1 MAPQTIASIGV
12 VGAGAMGRGIAQVI
26 AAAGMNVAVF
36 DMRANAAAEAVA
48 FAADML
54 KRQAE
59 KGRMSAEDA
68 AAATARLRSAS
79 ALPALSSCDMIAE
92 AIVEDLRAKQELFR
106 GLDAI
111 VTRDAIL
118 ASNTSSL
125 SITEIAAGSAHPE
138 RVIGL
143 HFFNPVPLMALVE
156 IVPGLRT
163 SETTLQRATALV
175 QRIGKTGVRTQD
187 MPGFLVNHVGR
198 GFGPEALRIL
208 GEGVATAPE
217 IDAIMRAAGFRMGPF
232 ELLDL
237 TGLDVSQ
244 PVMEQV
250 YRQFFDEPMY
260 RPSIIGR
267 RRMAAGLLGRK
278 SGAGFYAYPAEK
290 PAATQTEAAEPAHAI
305 AVWLDPR
312 DSERFGRL
320 SARLKQA
327 GAKLAHDAPRTEA
340 TLVIAPPA
348 GDATTA
354 AVARGLDPRRVVA
367 VDTWLESER
376 ISTIMKTPLT
386 EPERLR
392 SVRALLAR
400 EGETPVIVNDS
411 PGFVAP
417 RIVAMLINIACT
429 IAQQRIAAPAD
440 IDLGARLGLAYP
452 KGPLEWGDSIG
463 PGRVLE
469 MLAGLY
475 AFYGDPR
482 YRPSPWLKR
491 RAMLGVS
498 LLTPD

>member
-1 MAPQTIASIGV
+1 
-12 VGAGAMGRGIAQVI
+12 
-26 AAAGMNVAVF
+26 
-36 DMRANAAAEAVA
+36 
-48 FAADML
+48 
-54 KRQAE
+54 
-59 KGRMSAEDA
+59 MSAEDA
-68 AAATARLRSAS
+68 AAATARLRLAP
-79 ALPALSSCDMIAE
+79 ALPALSSCDMIVE
-92 AIVEDLRAKQELFR
+92 AIVEDLGAKQELFR

-111 VTRDAIL
+111 VAPDAIL

-125 SITEIAAGSAHPE
+125 SITEIAAAFAHPE

-163 SETTLQRATALV
+163 SETTVQRATAFV

-187 MPGFLVNHVGR
+187 MPGFLVNHLGR

-208 GEGVATAPE
+208 GEGIATAPE

-260 RPSIIGR
+260 RPSVIGR
-267 RRMAAGLLGRK
+267 RRLAAGLLGRK
-278 SGAGFYAYPAEK
+278 SGEGFYAYPAEK
-290 PAATQTEAAEPAHAI
+290 PAATPAEGAEPADAKPI
-305 AVWLDPR
+305 WLDPH
-312 DSERFGRL
+312 DSGRVGGL
-320 SARLKQA
+320 PARLKQA
-327 GAKLAHDAPRTEA
+327 GATLAPADAPHTEA

-367 VDTWLESER
+367 VDTWLGDER
-376 ISTIMKTPLT
+376 LSTIMKTPLT
-386 EPERLR
+386 ESARLR
-392 SVRALLAR
+392 SVQALLAR

-440 IDLGARLGLAYP
+440 IDLGAKLGLACP